1 MYLQS
6 YEALCRSFFVVVELK
21 AALNVVFSAAKEG
34 RLQDSGTIHICA
46 NFAKYIARARCM
58 MSCQKVAEKSP
69 ASFPA

>member
-34 RLQDSGTIHICA
+34 WLYASGTIESSRRMC
-46 NFAKYIARARCM
+46 R
-58 MSCQKVAEKSP
+58 
-69 ASFPA
+69 

>member
-34 RLQDSGTIHICA
+34 WLYASGTIDQVLEHQPPGLPGLA
-46 NFAKYIARARCM
+46 YLQQPVDK
-58 MSCQKVAEKSP
+58 
-69 ASFPA
+69 

>member
-34 RLQDSGTIHICA
+34 WLYASGTIH
-46 NFAKYIARARCM
+46 NKARA
-58 MSCQKVAEKSP
+58 
-69 ASFPA
+69 